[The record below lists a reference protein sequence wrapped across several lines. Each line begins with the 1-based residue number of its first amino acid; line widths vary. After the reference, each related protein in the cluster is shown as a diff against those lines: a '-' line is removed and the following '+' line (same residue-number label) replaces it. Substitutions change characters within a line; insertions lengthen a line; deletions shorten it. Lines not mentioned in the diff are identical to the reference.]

1 MEFLK
6 GNNSNI
12 PDPQSR
18 SGCFFVLV
26 TPHNVKRKSLTT
38 TEEKDTYYYVYV
50 DYSAENSF
58 GGNSRE
64 TMIMKLDYGVSDFC
78 VVEVVGGAAYVMNY
92 KTTDEGWRW
101 VIQTII

>member
-1 MEFLK
+1 MGETIEDAYRNAEDAKHEWLAAA
-6 GNNSNI
+6 I
-12 PDPQSR
+12 EDDIAVPEPDSI
-18 SGCFFVLV
+18 
-26 TPHNVKRKSLTT
+26 
-38 TEEKDTYYYVYV
+38 E
-50 DYSAENSF
+50 DYSF

-64 TMIMKLDYGVSDFC
+64 TMIMKLDYGVSDYC